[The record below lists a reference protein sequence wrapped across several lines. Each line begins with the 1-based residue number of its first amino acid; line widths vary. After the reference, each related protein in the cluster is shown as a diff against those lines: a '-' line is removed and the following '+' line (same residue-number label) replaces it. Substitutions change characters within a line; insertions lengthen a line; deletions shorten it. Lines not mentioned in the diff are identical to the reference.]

1 MKNKTVMENIYDHY
15 EKFFSA
21 EKKVADYVIKDPANT
36 VECTVA
42 ELAEKSGA
50 SDATVVR
57 MCKHLGYKG
66 YYQFRIMLAREL
78 EWINRNNEPEE
89 KEREYSI
96 ENLFRQYADAMQWLA
111 KNISVTEMEKSAE
124 LLHNCKWVHI
134 IAAGNTSSLASY
146 MGFRL
151 ERLGIRATFHA
162 APEYFMNQ
170 INLAEPGDVV
180 VAISRSGSTKIV
192 IDGIKLAKEKGLRVI
207 TITEYN
213 YSEAAKSSDHVLLS
227 NANANKFEYF
237 RSHAQLCETAVIDAL
252 MTLVSRKF
260 EREEKRAEDY
270 LEIRMSDLKI

>member
-1 MKNKTVMENIYDHY
+1 MKDRTVIENIYDHY

-21 EKKVADYVIKDPANT
+21 EKKVADYVLKDPMDT

-78 EWINRNNEPEE
+78 EWINRDNVDTD
-89 KEREYSI
+89 KQGEYSVGG
-96 ENLFRQYADAMQWLA
+96 LFRMYADSMMQLA
-111 KNISVTEMEKSAE
+111 KNIGIAEIEKSAE

-151 ERLGIRATFHA
+151 ERLGIRATFHT
-162 APEYFMNQ
+162 APEYYMNQ
-170 INLAEPGDVV
+170 INLAEKEDIV
-180 VAISRSGSTKIV
+180 VAISRSGSSKMV
-192 IDGIKLAKEKGLRVI
+192 VDGIKLAKEKGLKVI

-213 YSEAAKSSDHVLLS
+213 YSEAAKSSDYVLLS
-227 NANANKFEYF
+227 NANVNKFEYF
-237 RSHAQLCETAVIDAL
+237 RSHAQLCEMAVIDAL
-252 MTLVSRKF
+252 MTLVSKKF
-260 EREEKRAEDY
+260 EREEKRTEDY

>member
-21 EKKVADYVIKDPANT
+21 EKKVADYIIKNPSDT

-78 EWINRNNEPEE
+78 EWINRNNEVTN
-89 KEREYSI
+89 KDNEYSI
-96 ENLFRQYADAMQWLA
+96 ENLFRKYADSMMNLA
-111 KNISVTEMEKSAE
+111 KNISVSQMEKSAE
-124 LLHNCKWVHI
+124 VLHNSKWVHI

-151 ERLGIRATFHA
+151 ERLGIRATFHT
-162 APEYFMNQ
+162 APEYYMNQ
-170 INLAEPGDVV
+170 LNLAVEDETV
-180 VAISRSGSTKIV
+180 VAISRSGSTKMV
-192 IDGIKLAKEKGLRVI
+192 IDGIKLAKEKGMKVI

-213 YSEAAKSSDHVLLS
+213 YSEAAKCSDYVLLS

-237 RSHAQLCETAVIDAL
+237 RSHAQLCEMAVIDAL
-252 MTLVSRKF
+252 MTLVSVKF
-260 EREEKRAEDY
+260 EREEKRTEDY
-270 LEIRMSDLKI
+270 MEIRMSDLKI